1 MTGDRVDVAFSLAAV
16 SISYGPQ
23 LVLDAVSMKIPKG
36 GITSF
41 IGPNG
46 SGKTSL
52 LRCLNRMND
61 LVANIRVRGRI
72 EYQGEDLN
80 APDADVEAIRRRIGM
95 VFQRPNV
102 FPRSV
107 YDNIAYGPRLRG
119 RTTDLDTLVE
129 HCLRQA
135 GLWAEVRSQLS
146 RPAHELS
153 GGQQQRLVIARALA
167 VQSEVLLMDEPCAAL
182 DPAASLAIEQLMV
195 ELAQERTVVLVT
207 HDLAQARRVSGH
219 VAFLQAEQVGQEQRH
234 GHLVEFGDADQVFND
249 PIDERTRA
257 YLTSR

>member
-1 MTGDRVDVAFSLAAV
+1 MTGDRADIAFSLAGV

-23 LVLDAVSMKIPKG
+23 LALDAVSMQIPEG
-36 GITSF
+36 GVTSF
-41 IGPNG
+41 IGPSG

-80 APDADVEAIRRRIGM
+80 APDADVEALRRRIGM

-107 YDNIAYGPRLRG
+107 YDNVAYGPRLHG
-119 RTTDLDTLVE
+119 RTAGLDTLVE

-195 ELAQERTVVLVT
+195 ELAQERTIVLVT
-207 HDLAQARRVSGH
+207 HNLAQARRVSGH
-219 VAFLQAEQVGQEQRH
+219 VAFIDAEHAGQEQRH

-249 PIDERTRA
+249 PIDERTKT
-257 YLTSR
+257 YLSSR